1 MSNDNNPRSLTE
13 NDEIEF
19 SQFEYVDQAG
29 TVRGKLGNIGDIGK
43 NSAMAACINGVRGG
57 EEIVM
62 TPLAGLM
69 DGVHKR
75 PIVQDYDTAFQMS
88 WRPNTAAILG
98 RMTRKDGSLHD
109 HCPRSI
115 LKSICEKLAEYDVSC
130 LVGWENEFYVFEDD
144 DDAIREGRIAEI
156 GLLGRNRNAYS
167 LARQHYILPI
177 AEEMF
182 RRMRSAGAP
191 LEVFHTEYARGMYEF
206 TTEPMDAIAAADG
219 LARARLYLKELLNE
233 NGLTTT
239 AMSAL
244 HVVENAT
251 HTGIHTNL
259 SLWKDGKNAFWDG
272 EAFSELGRQF
282 CAGLLAT
289 MDDFHILFRPWVNSY
304 RRFNPEEFCPVHAA
318 WGDDNHLVALRVCT
332 GSMPE
337 KQTRIE
343 HRLAGT
349 DTCPHLILAAI
360 LHGGLHGIENKL
372 ELQPQAK
379 IEELESLPMLTH
391 TLPLAIEKFKNSE
404 TARNAFGDAFVDHFC
419 QVREEE
425 CADFEGWCKENKVEV
440 EYNSSEVTEWEYRRY
455 FDWLL

>member
-1 MSNDNNPRSLTE
+1 MANNSKIDALINND
-13 NDEIEF
+13 DIEF
-19 SQFEYVDQAG
+19 AQFEYVDQAG
-29 TVRGKLGNIGDIGK
+29 TVRGKLANVSDLGK
-43 NSAMAACINGVRGG
+43 DSAMAACVNGVRGG

-75 PIVQDYDTAFQMS
+75 AIVQDPDTAFQMS

-98 RMTRKDGSLHD
+98 RMVRKDGSLHD

-115 LKSICEKLAEYDVSC
+115 LESICEKLADHDVTC
-130 LVGWENEFYVFEDD
+130 LVGFENEFYVFEDD
-144 DDAIREGRIAEI
+144 DDAIREGRIRDLAT
-156 GLLGRNRNAYS
+156 LGRNRNAYS

-191 LEVFHTEYARGMYEF
+191 LEVFHTEYAQGMYEF
-206 TTEPMDAIAAADG
+206 TLQPADAVSAADA
-219 LARARLYLKELLNE
+219 LARSRLYLKELLNE
-233 NGLTTT
+233 GGLTTT

-251 HTGIHTNL
+251 HSGIHTNL
-259 SLWKDGKNAFWDG
+259 SLWQGGKNAFWDG
-272 EAFSELGRQF
+272 EGFSEIGRQF

-304 RRFNPEEFCPVHAA
+304 RRFDPEAFSPVHAA
-318 WGDDNHLVALRVCT
+318 WGEDNHLVSLRMT
-332 GSMPE
+332 HGSVPE

-343 HRLAGT
+343 HRVAGT
-349 DTCPHLILAAI
+349 DTCPHLVLAAI
-360 LHGGLHGIENKL
+360 LHGGLYGIENKL

-379 IEELESLPMLTH
+379 IEELEELPLLSH
-391 TLPLAIEKFKNSE
+391 TLPLAIEKFKNSDA
-404 TARNAFGDAFVDHFC
+404 ARNAFGDAFVEHYC

-425 CADFEGWCKENKVEV
+425 CSEFEEWCKENKVEV
-440 EYNSSEVTEWEYRRY
+440 DYNSPEVTEWEYRRY
-455 FDWLL
+455 FDWLV